1 MVHVGHRLLQV
12 VVIFLAELHHSILAI
27 KSLSDHF
34 VCLDKLIN
42 LSSQLIVLMTDDSD
56 MIVHR
61 IDLHLEIGVVLEECT
76 VRVSGALKLLPH
88 VEQLV
93 FLLPD
98 LHF

>member
-12 VVIFLAELHHSILAI
+12 VVIFLPELHHSILAI

-34 VCLDKLIN
+34 VCLDDLIN
-42 LSSQLIVLMTDDSD
+42 LPSQLIVLMTDHSD

-61 IDLHLEIGVVLEECT
+61 VDFHLEIGVVLKKCT
-76 VRVSGALKLLPH
+76 VRVSGALELLPH